1 MQGENRTL
9 SYYQYIYWYYGTI
22 KSRNLS
28 KTLGSRRKS
37 PLQIRKYSMGVSMR
51 NFVTKCVWVDVCV
64 YKSGVFQISVKWK
77 YPMYESAIINRDI
90 LARLYRTHSFC
101 EANHISTNSNIC
113 LHLLWQQEA
122 LTITINKYFPA
133 IGCLNYERSLKCVN
147 KNCPQRVEVHC
158 YFNYLRLGQNHIY

>member
-1 MQGENRTL
+1 MEPLNPGISPKLWVLVE
-9 SYYQYIYWYYGTI
+9 
-22 KSRNLS
+22 
-28 KTLGSRRKS
+28 S
-37 PLQIRKYSMGVSMR
+37 PL
-51 NFVTKCVWVDVCV
+51 
-64 YKSGVFQISVKWK
+64 YKSVNILWAFLWETLWLNVYEWMCACISRECFQISVKWK